1 MSDRGRDPTG
11 QDQGSTKRVELS
23 FLANLLAMALIA
35 VYLVALGLQW
45 FAAGLD
51 EPEWSR
57 RLHLLGGLEALA
69 FAGAGAVLGTTIQRQ
84 VTRKA
89 EEEAAEAKTRANQ
102 NQSAAEKGRALHALA
117 LTKAQQASEPAT
129 RDLDQAT
136 VSGDG
141 GLSELVELGN
151 RYDAMGS

>member
-1 MSDRGRDPTG
+1 MNDPSRDTTG

-117 LTKAQQASEPAT
+117 VTKAQQASEPAT
-129 RDLDQAT
+129 RDLDQAA

-141 GLSELVELGN
+141 ALAELVELGN
-151 RYDAMGS
+151 RYDAMG